1 MTSSGPEDQQSAV
14 RSDSRG
20 RPVEPT
26 QASEHDIDAAKRVL
40 PPGSMEENGRLTIDI
55 ICRKCSYNLRGIV
68 VTGEC
73 PECGQPVR
81 LSLPKDSLMFSD
93 KWWLRKVAFGLG
105 LTSVGFAVWP
115 LISLVYWIFSYEA
128 VLPFIGGAQNL
139 FERSAIT
146 GLAQSETRS
155 WLDGVN
161 VLMIPVLC
169 VGVWRAT
176 AVEPSA
182 VGGETYFVTGN
193 RLRVAARYV
202 LTSGVLLFS
211 ATVLIPLIV
220 RELQREEILDY
231 YLGRF
236 ILSNTFMLEIVL
248 LAGQLLLIAYL
259 RALTKRLAWSSVPR
273 LMQVVTIV
281 FPLPWVMTYSMVLFD
296 RTFNIIYYCYQ
307 NGLSTVWCFWF
318 FPIMCLLRAIAM
330 LVLVFVM
337 AFLARELRWIARSSE
352 QSAKI
357 ADVRAAP

>member
-1 MTSSGPEDQQSAV
+1 M
-14 RSDSRG
+14 
-20 RPVEPT
+20 
-26 QASEHDIDAAKRVL
+26 
-40 PPGSMEENGRLTIDI
+40 
-55 ICRKCSYNLRGIV
+55 
-68 VTGEC
+68 
-73 PECGQPVR
+73 
-81 LSLPKDSLMFSD
+81 
-93 KWWLRKVAFGLG
+93 
-105 LTSVGFAVWP
+105 
-115 LISLVYWIFSYEA
+115 
-128 VLPFIGGAQNL
+128 
-139 FERSAIT
+139 
-146 GLAQSETRS
+146 
-155 WLDGVN
+155 
-161 VLMIPVLC
+161 
-169 VGVWRAT
+169 
-176 AVEPSA
+176 
-182 VGGETYFVTGN
+182 
-193 RLRVAARYV
+193 
-202 LTSGVLLFS
+202 
-211 ATVLIPLIV
+211 
-220 RELQREEILDY
+220 QREEILDY